1 VSRPPSEHGER
12 GRGPAALLAS
22 AAVPV
27 LLVLAIALLVAGQLQ
42 SDGSAPNDVV
52 PDDPL
57 PEERASPRPG
67 VPVEPNSRAELMLGV
82 TTGRLAR
89 NSFTPWGAKGLA
101 SVAEFERDAHAHASV
116 VMWYADWANVHRPD
130 LDQLRAVAQ
139 RGSLPEITWEPWDH
153 AKGLWVPQPAFR
165 LRRIIEGR
173 YDALIR
179 RWARDL
185 AAYEGPVRLR
195 FAHEMNG
202 NWYPWAESFNGN
214 RPGEFA
220 MAWRRVWRIFAE
232 EGADNVEWVWSPVVP
247 GVKKT
252 EFPGRQYVDRLG
264 LSGFVGGVIL
274 RFRPWRSFERAF
286 GHALRVLKVLGPG
299 KPIELSE
306 VGVAERGGDKP
317 AWIRGMFRA
326 LTRTPEIDTL
336 IWFNVDK
343 GSDWR
348 IESSAA
354 SVRAFQAG
362 ARAPRVGQKAARFTL
377 TRRAAARQRRLRRP
391 LTHP

>member
-1 VSRPPSEHGER
+1 
-12 GRGPAALLAS
+12 
-22 AAVPV
+22 
-27 LLVLAIALLVAGQLQ
+27 
-42 SDGSAPNDVV
+42 
-52 PDDPL
+52 
-57 PEERASPRPG
+57 
-67 VPVEPNSRAELMLGV
+67 
-82 TTGRLAR
+82 
-89 NSFTPWGAKGLA
+89 
-101 SVAEFERDAHAHASV
+101 
-116 VMWYADWANVHRPD
+116 
-130 LDQLRAVAQ
+130 
-139 RGSLPEITWEPWDH
+139 
-153 AKGLWVPQPAFR
+153 LWVPQPAFR

-185 AAYEGPVRLR
+185 AGYGGPVRLR

-220 MAWRRVWRIFAE
+220 RAWRRVWRIFAE
-232 EGADNVEWVWSPVVP
+232 EGAANVEWVWSPVVP
-247 GVKKT
+247 GVKRIA
-252 EFPGRQYVDRLG
+252 FPGRRYVDRLG
-264 LSGFVGGVIL
+264 LTGFVGGVIL
-274 RFRPWRSFERAF
+274 RFRRWRSFETAF
-286 GHALRVLKVLGPG
+286 GHALGVLEALGPG

-326 LTRTPEIDTL
+326 LARRPEVDTL
-336 IWFNVDK
+336 IWFNLNK

-362 ARAPRVGQKAARFTL
+362 VRSPRVGQRVARFTL
-377 TRRAAARQRRLRRP
+377 SKPAAALRRAPSP
-391 LTHP
+391 LPR